1 VSQSAAKSYKWS
13 LLCTDHNQVWINNGT
28 CCKRVPKEMV
38 DEYLSKGYV
47 LGRLHFKKGST
58 TIES

>member
-1 VSQSAAKSYKWS
+1 MN
-13 LLCTDHNQVWINNGT
+13 DGT
-28 CCKRVPKEMV
+28 KCYRIKKELV
-38 DEYLSKGYV
+38 EEYLKKGYV